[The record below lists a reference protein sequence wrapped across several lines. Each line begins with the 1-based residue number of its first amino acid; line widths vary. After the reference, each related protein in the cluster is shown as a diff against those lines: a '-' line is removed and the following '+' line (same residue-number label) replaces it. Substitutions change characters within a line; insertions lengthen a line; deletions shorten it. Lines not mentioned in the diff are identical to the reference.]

1 MLQDDDKT
9 VILTLADEQEQHD
22 EVTVKVKKGVLSED
36 KTKNI
41 KEYEKD
47 VVFKDLDEPKVSKV
61 SVKGNNK
68 IVVEFSEAVLVN
80 KVEGKDVDAKKEDAA
95 KKLADKFELN
105 GQSIQSLGYDK
116 DHSEVKDTLIYGDKA
131 YVNKVEFYFSSALDS
146 GKNELKVLD
155 GKKGDI
161 LYDAAN
167 FIVKEAKFDINVD
180 KVTSSPKIKSVK
192 GGTDGKIYIDFDR
205 AMDTK
210 TAEKIGNYL
219 LNNGTGTLAGK
230 AELKEM
236 ILKLR

>member
-1 MLQDDDKT
+1 MLQDDDRT

-80 KVEGKDVDAKKEDAA
+80 KVEGNDVDEKKEDAA

-116 DHSEVKDTLIYGDKA
+116 DNSEVKDTLIYGDKA

-146 GKNELKVLD
+146 GKNELKVLE
-155 GKKGDI
+155 GKK
-161 LYDAAN
+161 
-167 FIVKEAKFDINVD
+167 V
-180 KVTSSPKIKSVK
+180 
-192 GGTDGKIYIDFDR
+192 IYF
-205 AMDTK
+205 MML
-210 TAEKIGNYL
+210 E
-219 LNNGTGTLAGK
+219 TL
-230 AELKEM
+230 
-236 ILKLR
+236 